1 MCIGWLLGC
10 YFGSRWLL
18 LSFLQCRSMYFCC
31 CFVLFCWGKLDC
43 FLKVVNMSKLL
54 PLISLSSQPVMPSL
68 YLIAIDYFIGLVLKR
83 DNSDPN
89 TKNIYPVCM
98 CLSHLVGQLFDV
110 CWLTQ
115 ADVFYSLFGSGSVA
129 VGWLRYALCLE
140 SPPGGVS
147 SVLVYCKHLATWNAW
162 TIIRRMEKWS
172 RTKRM
177 SPGSV
182 STIKK
187 KTN

>member
-1 MCIGWLLGC
+1 M
-10 YFGSRWLL
+10 
-18 LSFLQCRSMYFCC
+18 
-31 CFVLFCWGKLDC
+31 
-43 FLKVVNMSKLL
+43 
-54 PLISLSSQPVMPSL
+54 
-68 YLIAIDYFIGLVLKR
+68 LKR
-83 DNSDPN
+83 DTSDPN

-98 CLSHLVGQLFDV
+98 CLSYLVGQLFDV

-147 SVLVYCKHLATWNAW
+147 SVSVYCKHLATWNAW
-162 TIIRRMEKWS
+162 TIIRRRMEKGS

-177 SPGSV
+177 SPRSG

-187 KTN
+187 NLISKVGFHFSFWICHTWLQVEHSGSIEWDHRILTIYIFWGDVRCVCDTFLLIEGSQVSKT